1 MNAEGLIGRLE
12 RFPEAMCAA
21 AAVVSAEDAKWK
33 PDDGAWSILEIVRHL
48 GDEEVEDFR
57 ARLQSTLRDPAAPWT
72 PIDPEGAARERR
84 YNDGDLG
91 EALSRFERER
101 ADSVAWLRSLG
112 DGVDWSVAH
121 EHPKLGPI
129 TAASLLA
136 SWAAHDALHLRQIAR
151 RMFELAQR
159 DGGGASTLYAGKWGA

>member
-1 MNAEGLIGRLE
+1 MNTSALVERLAITPAALTALLGPMGRE
-12 RFPEAMCAA
+12 ECA
-21 AAVVSAEDAKWK
+21 WK
-33 PDDGAWSILEIVRHL
+33 PPGDAWSILEIVRHL

-72 PIDPEGAARERR
+72 PIDPQGAARERR
-84 YNDGDLG
+84 YNEGDLG
-91 EALSRFERER
+91 EALDRFERER
-101 ADSVAWLRSLG
+101 AASVAWLRSLG

-136 SWAAHDALHLRQIAR
+136 SWAAHDALHLRQIAK

-159 DGGGASTLYAGKWGA
+159 DGGGASTLYAGEWGA